1 VVLSERYAEGLI
13 ISWRGDFVIGR
24 LWFEVLVVFGVI
36 LGEPNVFAGE
46 SPDVVDVRPPAE
58 GDDSVRPAPR
68 S

>member
-1 VVLSERYAEGLI
+1 MREGPI
-13 ISWRGDFVIGR
+13 ISWRGDFVMER
-24 LWFEVLVVFGVI
+24 PWFEVLVVFGVT
-36 LGEPNVFAGE
+36 LGELKVFAGE